1 MQIKMFLMVGKL
13 KNNKNTDVFGLG
25 QSCWDYIGEIDSY
38 PPPDSKCEM
47 SSIIEVGGGPVAT
60 ALIALARWGLRCT
73 FSGVFGDDV
82 YGRQMIA
89 DFRDEGV
96 DTSGA
101 LVRKQASSQ
110 LAFIVTE
117 KNTARRTIFWRR
129 PDGHP
134 PDPAEIDF
142 QHLRQSRLFYTDGL
156 FIDAAV
162 AAARTAREAGIPVI
176 VDAGTLR
183 ERSLELTPFSDYYI
197 VARPFAR
204 ALTNSDDPRKA
215 CLELQK
221 MGPKV
226 VGVTLGEQGSL
237 ILNGEEWI
245 ETPAYRVKSLDTTG
259 CGDVFHAGI
268 TFGVL
273 QGWSLEK
280 TADFAS
286 WVAAQVSTKI
296 GGRAGIPL
304 PEAYDGVYSAD
315 H

>member
-1 MQIKMFLMVGKL
+1 MKMFQKVQKM

-38 PPPDSKCEM
+38 PPPDSKSEL
-47 SSIIEVGGGPVAT
+47 SAVIEVGGGPVAT

-82 YGRQMIA
+82 YGRQMID
-89 DFRDEGV
+89 DFREEGI

-101 LVRKQASSQ
+101 LIRNHASSQ
-110 LAFIVTE
+110 IAFIVTE
-117 KNTARRTIFWRR
+117 KRSARRTIFWRR
-129 PDGHP
+129 PDGDP
-134 PDPAEIDF
+134 PMPDEVDF
-142 QHLRQSRLFYTDGL
+142 RRLKQSRLFYTDGL
-156 FIDAAV
+156 FIDAAL
-162 AAARTAREAGIPVI
+162 AAARTARAAGIPVL

-183 ERSLELTPFSDYYI
+183 ERSLELTAFSDYYI

-204 ALTNSDDPRKA
+204 ALSGSDDPRKA

-226 VGVTLGEQGSL
+226 VGVTLGEKGSL
-237 ILNGEEWI
+237 ILDGKEWI
-245 ETPAYRVKSLDTTG
+245 ETPAYQVESVDTTG
-259 CGDVFHAGI
+259 CGDIFHAGL
-268 TFGVL
+268 TFGIL
-273 QGWSLEK
+273 QGWSMKK
-280 TADFAS
+280 TADYAS
-286 WVAAQVSTKI
+286 WAAARVSTKL

>member
-1 MQIKMFLMVGKL
+1 MQLKLFQKVEKL

-47 SSIIEVGGGPVAT
+47 SVVIEVGGGPVAT

-82 YGRQMIA
+82 YGRQMID
-89 DFRDEGV
+89 DFRQEGV

-101 LVRKQASSQ
+101 LIRDQASSQ
-110 LAFIVTE
+110 IAFIVTE
-117 KNTARRTIFWRR
+117 KKSARRTIFWRR
-129 PDGHP
+129 PDGDP
-134 PDPAEIDF
+134 PMPAELDF
-142 QHLRQSRLFYTDGL
+142 QHLKQSRLFYTDGL

-162 AAARTAREAGIPVI
+162 AAARNARAAGIPVL

-204 ALTNSDDPRKA
+204 ALTNSDDPHKA

-226 VGVTLGEQGSL
+226 VGVTLGAQGSL
-237 ILNGEEWI
+237 ILDREEWI
-245 ETPAYRVKSLDTTG
+245 ETPAYKVESVDTTG

-268 TFGVL
+268 AFGVL

-286 WVAAQVSTKI
+286 WAAARVSTKI

-304 PEAYDGVYSAD
+304 AEAYDGVYSTD
-315 H
+315 Y